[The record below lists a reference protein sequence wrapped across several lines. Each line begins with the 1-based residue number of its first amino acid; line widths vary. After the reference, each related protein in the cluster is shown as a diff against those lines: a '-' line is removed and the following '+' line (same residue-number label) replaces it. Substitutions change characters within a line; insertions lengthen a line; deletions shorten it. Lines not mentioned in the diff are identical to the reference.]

1 MSAVIRSALPARL
14 VLVGACLAGAVH
26 AADSEPLTLPVD
38 RPLKVAVV
46 PITTVVEWRGDRPAG
61 AIIDIWDEAAKRLG
75 VSSEFVRVPTFAAL
89 LEAVRTGTADVA
101 LGPMAIS
108 EERERVADLTH
119 SVYHSGMRI
128 AVRRR
133 QDTGFL
139 SAIVSLVTWKLAA
152 ACGGVLLLVLASGH
166 LLWSFERRHNP
177 RCFPDGYR
185 QGIGEAVW
193 WIVSVIVTGGCDDK
207 HVDSV
212 LGRLIAFGWMI
223 GGIVGIAAFTSLLT
237 ATLTAERVSGSI
249 HGPRDLAGRV
259 VGCLEQAV
267 TVQSIRQRGGIPRE
281 FPTIEDVLQGLE
293 LGAVEAAV
301 AENHQLVQLLAL
313 PQYGGLRLVGPM
325 FDAHDYAMALPTGSP
340 FREPLNTLILRM
352 REDGTL
358 TRVKERWN
366 FELD

>member
-1 MSAVIRSALPARL
+1 MITVHQASIPARIAL
-14 VLVGACLAGAVH
+14 LITCLSAQAH
-26 AADSEPLTLPVD
+26 AADSEPPTLPVD
-38 RPLKVAVV
+38 RPLQVAVV
-46 PITTVVEWRGDRPAG
+46 PITTVVEWHGDRPAG
-61 AIIDIWDEAAKRLG
+61 AIIDIWEEAAKRLG
-75 VSSEFVRVPTFAAL
+75 VSTEYVRVPTFAAL
-89 LEAVRTGTADVA
+89 IESVRTGTADVA

-133 QDTGFL
+133 QDAGFL
-139 SAIVSLVTWKLAA
+139 SAIASLVTWKLAA
-152 ACGGVLLLVLASGH
+152 LCGGVLLLVLASGH

-177 RCFPDGYR
+177 RCFPAGYR
-185 QGIGEAVW
+185 QGVGEAVW

-212 LGRLIAFGWMI
+212 LGRIIAFAWMI
-223 GGIVGIAAFTSLLT
+223 GGIVAIAAFTSILT

-267 TVQSIRQRGGIPRE
+267 TITSIRQRGGIPQE
-281 FPTIEDVLQGLE
+281 FPTIEEVLQGLN
-293 LGAVEAAV
+293 LGVVEAVV

-325 FDAHDYAMALPTGSP
+325 FDAYDYAMALPTGSP
-340 FREPLNTLILRM
+340 FREPINTLILRM